1 MSTMFSIAYSELIQI
16 FRNRLVLVTSLIM
29 PAVVSGFFI
38 YRHEVFAT
46 LGSLGYI
53 AAVVMFT
60 VGAFGLYTTAVTTL
74 AARRQNLFL
83 KRLRSTAASDVS
95 ILTGLLLPVTVLAL
109 LQVAVVLTA
118 LGGVAGQPSDVALL
132 VVAVLAT
139 VAMMIGLGLAT
150 AGLTNSPEHAQVT
163 TLPVSLGVI
172 AVSSWVGISGTEELT
187 LLKRL
192 LPGGSATEL
201 VLNAWNGGV
210 AVSESLLL
218 LAPTLSWVV
227 VAVALAGK
235 FFSWEPRR

>member
-1 MSTMFSIAYSELIQI
+1 MLLIAASELVQL
-16 FRNRLVLVTSLIM
+16 FRNRLLLVTSLIM
-29 PAVVSGFFI
+29 PAVVSGFFV
-38 YRHEVFAT
+38 YRHEVFT
-46 LGSLGYI
+46 QLGSLGYI

-83 KRLRSTAASDVS
+83 KRLRSTAASDS
-95 ILTGLLLPVTVLAL
+95 GILAGLLLPVTALAVA
-109 LQVAVVLTA
+109 QVTVVLTVLA
-118 LGGVAGQPSDVALL
+118 AVAGGPSNVFLL
-132 VVAVLAT
+132 VAAVLAT
-139 VAMMIGLGLAT
+139 VAMMVGLGLAT

-163 TLPVSLGVI
+163 TLPISLSVI
-172 AVSSWVGISGTEELT
+172 AVASWVGITGTSELT

-201 VLNAWNGGV
+201 VMNAWNGGV

-227 VAVALAGK
+227 VAVALANRM
-235 FFSWEPRR
+235 FRWEPRR